1 MDSCR
6 LPNYHEEA
14 LELLAKGIDRDSVL
28 KRIKAMA
35 FAHADAELVDTIN
48 KLVPESEKV
57 EILSE
62 TDKDELANLWG
73 KVKDNLTPEIL
84 NSSRDITD
92 AIVQV
97 LTVEESSRFTALME
111 KRGTKLQRRI
121 EQRTAHI
128 DFLKKLREV
137 HVTLKDTDLVEQLD
151 EDIALEETRLERKE
165 ENAKAL
171 AERSEGLLE
180 KEMLF
185 RDFIFITQ
193 TLDRDVV
200 SLTEAEFTKELE
212 DLINKTRTVKG
223 KVSAYEAKLKQHQ
236 AATKIGPRDKRK
248 KAKETLDK
256 FVKDNK
262 EEYKANKKEFRKLEK
277 EVNKLQAKELAADV
291 RDRTGKRISERNN
304 TTRKL
309 LFTLE
314 KELDKTQSRLMEMG
328 LLGFASD
335 AKNISMTTQQIL
347 ANQSRLVVVAAEGAN
362 LRVNGFIAEM
372 EALGNDTITITQAE
386 EAFGEF
392 ATKIVLQDR
401 PKVTLADGS
410 TTDDLSGLN
419 LEEIKKAAQI
429 WKSQLISTYDGGFFS
444 EDSAL
449 MTEEAFNLIT
459 AVATGTELVDG
470 STPEAVD
477 PSFPRTMTQQEIVAN
492 TDLGTIPERNKFKT
506 NQEAARALEASIR
519 RLQTVFGFK
528 YYTGFITEKVLRQV
542 LHEKLMDIH
551 PRIFDSAILKS
562 KKPRLLSEVSTE
574 SRLATIKGILQAH
587 GANLDAMPEFNEPN
601 WATNNSKLISFDIET
616 FGKLGRFNDVDGIY
630 CIQIHRYDSSNPAV
644 TTKQTQILVNFPDE
658 KGNPRLVDS
667 REVPAKSRRPL
678 TPEQITEVLGQ
689 LERDQ
694 NNGFKVITHNGNN
707 FDFARIGS
715 LVTDRDLLA
724 RVSLRSIDTLANIT
738 SMVPETSWAKKS
750 GQPGKKLKELLKE
763 NLAERKETIGYGGR
777 IRFTNSYPID
787 LVTDTPIVLDSSGIT
802 NLWDE
807 GNRTGDWYKFDAYAE
822 NDADLTIALYLHLA
836 NPMSSEL
843 VLRREGST
851 EVRVI
856 PKRPAVSNLWLN
868 NEGLSESSTTPLD
881 SLGLLVNLSPEIRTG
896 FENTYMSEVI
906 GYDAEVIYDTLVSW
920 YLGVLLGDPTSN
932 QSKITQ
938 LVTGLRSRAAKESE
952 IDSVL
957 VEIADENQKAVKPQL
972 EALFNT
978 YGFVLKL
985 NYATDRVNNEVVT
998 INDEEDGTLP
1008 TGELTRDKDG
1018 KLLLYSN
1025 KTDSPETYEQAVI
1038 DSFIQFIEQP
1048 KIKNR
1053 FFRALDRNVKPRARL
1068 STESKEQYWT
1078 SVINDFLKQYI
1089 PDYVNIRQF
1098 GNSELDWKPADEVGM
1113 AIAQVMMDQKPGVTV
1128 VDVLVQRG
1136 ETLQTLQTLDEQAA
1150 IKNRQG
1156 RSKIYGMPSRDK
1168 VHMAQPH
1175 ELSKEEKA
1183 YEDFRLKQRIRH
1195 ILRLDLKKADKEA
1208 LIKWLNT
1215 PKKQTKDD
1223 PIAFGIGRDALRVLP
1238 DTSVRHP
1245 FSSIPDLQTKQK
1257 LIYENL
1263 YQVPRL
1269 LMSFNHDCAY
1279 VGIQTLPRFIS
1290 GEYPVYFLNDIMS
1303 AGGPTGSALLG
1314 GAIEQLAHMSSY
1326 GFVDKKGEQI
1336 LEQILDRGID
1346 LITKHGPD
1354 VMFKSNKSDYKY
1366 NGKHNILAMLI
1377 SMQEKTNDIWNQ
1389 MLVELGTKDKDGNP
1403 VDIDSPNLVVK
1414 EVELGDPRFI
1424 LFDLLAGTDKSEG
1437 ALVTIARNAGNNFDE
1452 DEVAYANSILKKLG
1466 KKGPESIKNF
1476 LKGAI
1481 TPAFY
1486 QAGYPGILQ
1495 GLTDKNSELGV
1506 DELTDDEL
1514 EFLAS
1519 VMTRTKSLVNG
1530 QRVDTIISKAIG
1542 ITKDQRKALNK
1553 LLLERSQVLS
1563 AKGKKDNLSSTL
1575 VSSKAAQKAKGRVE
1589 RMASME
1595 EWLNVS
1601 VRVMANNITRT
1612 KFGTDDIPETEKQEF
1627 IAELE
1632 KELQAEYKSRFEEA
1646 AKLWDGQAIE
1656 EMSTK
1661 QYNDF
1666 VYKMNVA
1673 LAGGEEAAAN
1683 HLMIWG
1689 LNRRAAVP
1697 HVLLDD
1703 AVDLHMLVMG
1713 VHIDKDDY
1721 VDYLN
1726 REIYFRYGIENASGR
1741 HHMIHWYGLGPESSK
1756 YAQPRV
1762 PESDKKEANPFGIW
1776 DVREMPKP
1784 SDEEFQNL
1792 FLRQVMLDLAR
1803 FYLPPTMTVDN
1814 ESRTKYFQALEA
1826 RSDKEIVASEISKRI
1841 DLASERRRFNV
1852 SGVSIDVAERNKRN
1866 RRAAKT
1872 AFQRARLRTTLPME
1886 SDIQKTISLDTR
1898 VPGYGALKPLYADI
1912 DFTQRGIYALA
1923 RAQHAMRV
1931 NNNRFNQ
1938 ILQTAKENTTVDP
1951 NNFVD
1956 PSFRGYESG
1965 YNKSHMPHIPMASTD
1980 IIGALSL
1987 AEGSRQEQIAIKLQN
2002 VLTQFALTHGLTSL
2016 LENKDW
2022 ARLYY
2027 IMRLYNEALH
2037 PAISIL
2043 KKTNDNRETL
2053 KGLANEE
2060 RLREARIKFFDGF
2073 VKTVGISSVT
2083 LSGLKTFSTIDLMAT
2098 FEERQL
2104 TLEDIQNLKSNYGET
2119 PGWLQVLSYLAENDK
2134 IDRLMPLKFGL
2145 NIDIGVIAQGE
2156 EGRKKIKE
2164 TSNLPITAFGREVLQ
2179 LYHVMLT
2186 SDIAKRVATEIVD
2199 RSEYATDTTI
2209 QRDAAGFVILES
2221 IDPRKNPKIYREI
2234 WKEIINR
2241 KQELAVEMLTKFV
2254 FVLDSSNRLRLAN
2267 KDHVVI
2273 REDESVVSLT
2283 TQGPS
2288 DSFEQVKTLV
2298 DNPGTLWLYTPQM
2311 VIQLLNNLEN
2321 YDLFADIELA
2331 VQTNSEIYGF
2341 KTKLDKIMQ
2350 EEQAQLFENLRGDE
2364 EDINEALLF
2373 LHMTNPGTAKPKIL
2387 NDYRK
2392 TNLAGLPKRVIDVG
2406 GYLRTTAQTRKTK
2419 ATEQEETI
2427 ENPVNLQIM
2436 VKDEL
2441 GNIRPVMLTV
2451 ETADVPYFVNILK
2464 VINYA
2469 NKLGFYNEALEL
2481 GTLVISLYNKSTNA
2495 PRGVR
2500 TTNYA
2505 VKSLAMMYEVFG
2517 NPDAEDNVYRF
2528 VTLGYKFD
2536 PKNKEFKSVQTEV
2549 RRGVELMNVI
2559 MNNNPAETKREFYI
2573 ATEMMERM
2581 KGLPEDLPSNPTFI
2595 QAVAAAT
2602 GNMDLLAVQ
2611 KIVRHA
2617 YDTIKQD
2624 PIEPEIANEEYN
2636 TSASPLV
2643 YTTPNE
2649 FINSFANP
2657 THRAFATKL
2666 YDSLDHLVK
2675 TGVISQRAMDMKLML
2690 IGNLSK
2696 YNPEI
2701 IADLGFELNTGS
2713 NGESI
2718 MSATKHA
2725 GRYTI
2730 GLNITA
2736 MRVTP
2741 ENELIVKFAE
2751 ELIHIARVKFIKTNS
2766 DEWKRITGIYST
2778 DRSEGMIREML
2789 MAMNNGKSYAQL
2801 ENEVQYAMDNSDE
2814 FFAHMGVF
2822 FLLRETFGNADALH
2836 SLENRFQSVAAGL
2849 SIWRRAFYRI
2859 KGIAKRVLH
2868 TFTKLRDDPA
2878 YSSLFLDAEEAVM
2891 SIIGKGLAD
2900 RTDVGN
2906 PDAHF
2911 NAFKN
2916 VSTTLDNKTLTS
2928 AEMAKL
2934 QILAAERTKVS
2945 RELEV
2950 EQTKVPPDLTK
2961 ITTLTQELRRLIAEI
2976 KAIDTITFM
2985 GKSGFEVAQDVENIE
3000 QYTTD
3005 PTTGAI
3011 TRLTRRSL
3019 SQLGAQRSFLTTLVQ
3034 RGVERRGERSDY
3046 GWTVAG
3052 AIRKFVPE
3060 KAVTNFAQGMLLAS
3074 WNASS
3079 LTYNSPFAPMVV
3091 LAELIDATSVTTNGS
3106 FMSDVGGIEN
3116 MKYAIDPHVLN
3127 IMRLWAELTSEFPY
3141 KKAKHLEL
3149 LQEVVRYV
3157 HGTPILTKDPLETQL
3172 VTSLGDAIKLFHN
3185 QLLGLMEE
3193 SMMTD
3198 RAKSLDKFPLRL
3210 RNFELLTPEARTQGY
3225 DTIKNKLRD
3234 KQLDALN
3241 NSGQDSVFSSLLMY
3255 TTGII
3260 PFETGLMP
3268 AADSAFIT
3276 QVIADIRAGNPT
3288 TAKSGREALLNFY
3301 VRQAAS
3307 NAVKHGSA
3315 GGTTILS
3322 SIDYVNTR
3330 SSVDIF
3336 KDVQDLLTQTL
3347 FKVRDGNISFKD
3359 AFNGM
3364 TTDNMDILLES
3375 YRIALVTPHNKDLK
3389 RIWTSQVLG
3398 NKDLQDYFS
3407 IPNRRIPL
3415 LPDSFESMEGA
3426 DILAI
3431 DFLSKCGVSSHLFP
3445 VDSFHLNSSDIFG
3458 NTSASTDPILLQLFD
3473 TGVDSL
3479 FKSLARGTAYD
3490 AIERIHVQRV
3500 VGIPGA
3506 YFNITQILDMFEE
3519 EITAA
3524 SGRNV
3529 SNFYLLDGD
3538 GVRQHEDRKNA
3549 LMMQSLQ
3556 RLRLGLEEA
3565 RGTVTR
3571 SDLQLGSPWAWLNS
3585 RLKDAVLLRF
3595 GSNINTATYIVEG
3608 VQSEI
3613 AAMSAQ
3619 NNIFKAFFEAIF
3631 LGKDILVEGIHN
3643 KIQGW
3648 TNFVG
3653 RDDQK
3658 KIKFYPLRN
3667 RKMRKLAANSLAT
3680 MDEMTSTLL
3689 PHNLHA
3695 TDPTSDVIEAM
3706 GFWDRWKL
3714 NRSRNNSQAMRS
3726 IRVSMDGAGNRFIMN
3741 MLRNKK
3747 LMKFRDAY
3755 RAYGK
3760 EFTSQGEIQEFLNKN
3775 KLGTIDLEVAIYI
3788 IRSGLLEGQQL
3799 EALDFA
3805 RTHTG
3810 VWWNGVLLFQNLF
3823 DLEVEL
3829 GNTAK
3834 PLPATFTIPPGLTR
3848 KTLMDNINRGRASL
3862 AKFQDMNSTRGMTIR
3877 RALDAP
3883 RDDSLA
3889 ANLVMFYK
3897 SYPTLFVAQQLLRRS
3912 SLSPLHKMAF
3922 TIILGA
3928 TLDFMYN
3935 VMLALARGSLSFE
3948 DIEEKMRRKDKD
3960 WGEAI
3965 RFLIRHPIASNN
3977 IPGLLLNTAV
3987 AAGTGQAQGGILNSV
4002 GEAGVMQW
4010 AKDIVGLG
4018 TQLVKNDNT
4027 WDKTTIQAYK
4037 VFGPLLGEVY
4047 SLPVRLAVMQAWGVA
4062 GPTRSGPKTGNANLE
4077 TLYNLMINSEDA
4089 LGNQVLRNMFPEYP
4103 QVIASIPKMD
4113 GIPLALQRNYLQQQR
4128 NLVPKPEPKPQQQP
4142 QQQPQQPKPVEQ
4154 PKISVPPKKR
4164 EPSIEEMAT
4173 TPLTPPGLE

>member
-14 LELLAKGIDRDSVL
+14 LELLAKGIAKDSVL

-35 FAHADAELVDTIN
+35 FAHADPELVDKIN
-48 KLVPESEKV
+48 SIIPEAEKV
-57 EILSE
+57 EILTES
-62 TDKDELANLWG
+62 DKDELATLWS
-73 KVKDNLTPEIL
+73 KVKDGLTPEVL

-97 LTVEESSRFTALME
+97 LTVDEASRFTELME

-137 HVTLKDTDLVEQLD
+137 HVTLKDNDLVEQLD
-151 EDIALEETRLERKE
+151 EDIALEEKRLERKE

-171 AERSEGLLE
+171 EERSEGLLE
-180 KEMLF
+180 KERLF

-212 DLINKTRTVKG
+212 SLIEQVRIVKG
-223 KVSAYEAKLKQHQ
+223 KVTAYDAKLKQLQ
-236 AATKIGPRDKRK
+236 AAVKNGPRDKRRL
-248 KAKETLDK
+248 AKETLDK
-256 FVKDNK
+256 FIKDNK
-262 EEYKANKKEFRKLEK
+262 EEYKANKKEFKKLEK
-277 EVNKLQAKELAADV
+277 EVNKLQAKELAANI
-291 RDRTGKRISERNN
+291 RDRTGKKISERNN
-304 TTRKL
+304 NTKKL

-314 KELDKTQSRLMEMG
+314 QELDKTQSRLMEMG

-362 LRVNGFIAEM
+362 LRVNGFITEM

-392 ATKIVLQDR
+392 ATKVVLQDR
-401 PKVTLADGS
+401 PKVTLMDGS

-419 LEEIKKAAQI
+419 IDEIRKAAQI

-477 PSFPRTMTQQEIVAN
+477 PSFPRSKTQQEIVAN
-492 TDLGTIPERNKFKT
+492 TQLGTIPERNKFKT
-506 NQEAARALEASIR
+506 NQEAARALETSIR

-528 YYTGFITEKVLRQV
+528 YYSGFITEKVLRQV

-551 PRIFDSAILKS
+551 PKVFDSAILKS
-562 KKPRLLSEVSTE
+562 KKPRLLSEVSAE
-574 SRLATIKGILQAH
+574 SRLATIKGVLQAH
-587 GANLDAMPEFNEPN
+587 GANLNEMPEFNDPN
-601 WATNNSKLISFDIET
+601 WAANNSKLISFDIET
-616 FGKLGRFNDVDGIY
+616 FGKLGRHNDVSGIY
-630 CIQIHRYDSSNPAV
+630 CIQIHRYDSSNPSM
-644 TTKQTQILVNFPDE
+644 TTKQTQILVNSPD
-658 KGNPRLVDS
+658 KFGNPQLVDARS
-667 REVPAKSRRPL
+667 VPAIKRQPL
-678 TPEQITEVLGQ
+678 TVDQITFVLSQ
-689 LERDQ
+689 LETDQ

-715 LVTDRDLLA
+715 LVSDKNLLT
-724 RVSLRSIDTLANIT
+724 RVALRSIDTLANIT
-738 SMVPETSWAKKS
+738 TMVPETTWAKKS
-750 GQPGKKLKELLKE
+750 AQPGKKLKELLKE
-763 NLAERKETIGYGGR
+763 NLSERKETIGYDGR
-777 IRFTNSYPID
+777 VRFTNSYPID
-787 LVTDTPIVLDSSGIT
+787 LTTDKPITLDSDGSGIT
-802 NLWDE
+802 TLWDE

-836 NPMSSEL
+836 NPMHSEL
-843 VLRREGST
+843 VLRREGKT
-851 EVRVI
+851 ESRII

-868 NEGLSESSTTPLD
+868 NEGLTDTFSTPLD
-881 SLGLLVNLSPEIRTG
+881 SLGLLVNLSPELRSS

-920 YLGVLLGDPTSN
+920 YLGVLLGDPKSN
-932 QSKITQ
+932 QSKLTQ
-938 LVTGLRSRAAKESE
+938 LVTGLRNRAAKESE
-952 IDSVL
+952 VDSLL
-957 VEIADENQKAVKPQL
+957 VNIADENQQAVKPQL

-985 NYATDRVNNEVVT
+985 NYSADRANTDIVT

-1008 TGELTRDKDG
+1008 TGELTRNADG

-1025 KTDSPETYEQAVI
+1025 RTESPETYEQAVI
-1038 DSFIQFIEQP
+1038 DSFIQFIQQP

-1053 FFRALDRNVKPRARL
+1053 FFRALDRNVKPRERL
-1068 STESKEQYWT
+1068 STETKEQYWT
-1078 SVINDFLKQYI
+1078 SVINDFLKEYI
-1089 PDYVNIRQF
+1089 PNYTGIRQF

-1113 AIAQVMMDQKPGVTV
+1113 AIAQVIMDQKPGITV
-1128 VDVLVQRG
+1128 VDILVQRG

-1156 RSKIYGMPSRDK
+1156 RSKLYGMPSRDK

-1175 ELSKEEKA
+1175 ELSKEERA

-1195 ILRLDLKKADKEA
+1195 VLRSDLSKGDRET

-1215 PKKQTKDD
+1215 PKKQSAND
-1223 PIAFGIGRDALRVLP
+1223 PIASGIGKDALRILP
-1238 DTSVRHP
+1238 DIAVRHP
-1245 FSSIPDLQTKQK
+1245 FSAIPDLQTKQK
-1257 LIYENL
+1257 LIYEHL
-1263 YQVPRL
+1263 YQIPRL

-1279 VGIQTLPRFIS
+1279 VGIKSLPRFIS

-1326 GFVDKKGEQI
+1326 GFVDAKGRQI
-1336 LEQILDRGID
+1336 LEQVLDRGIE
-1346 LITKHGPD
+1346 LVTKYGPD

-1377 SMQEKTNDIWNQ
+1377 SMQEKSNDIWNQ
-1389 MLVELGTKDKDGNP
+1389 MLIELGTRDKDGNP
-1403 VDIDSPNLVVK
+1403 VDIDSPNLIVK
-1414 EVELGDPRFI
+1414 EVELGDPRLL
-1424 LFDLLAGTDKSEG
+1424 LFDLIAGTSKSEG
-1437 ALVTIARNAGNNFDE
+1437 ALVTIARNGGHNFDE
-1452 DEVAYANSILKKLG
+1452 DEVGYANSILKKLG
-1466 KKGPESIKNF
+1466 KKGPDTIKNF
-1476 LKGAI
+1476 LKGAV

-1495 GLTDKNSELGV
+1495 GLTNKNEELGA
-1506 DELTDDEL
+1506 DGLTDDEL

-1519 VMTRTKSLVNG
+1519 IMTRTKSIVNG

-1542 ITKDQRKALNK
+1542 ITKAQRSALNK
-1553 LLLERSQVLS
+1553 LLLDRSQVLS

-1612 KFGTDDIPETEKQEF
+1612 KFGTDDISDTEKQEF
-1627 IAELE
+1627 ISNLE
-1632 KELQAEYKSRFEEA
+1632 KELQANYKSRFEEA
-1646 AKLWDGQAIE
+1646 AKLWDSQAIE

-1666 VYKMNVA
+1666 VYNMNVA
-1673 LAGGEEAAAN
+1673 IAGGQEAAAN
-1683 HLMIWG
+1683 HLMLWG

-1697 HVLLDD
+1697 HVLMDD

-1741 HHMIHWYGLGPESSK
+1741 HHMVHWYGLGPESSK

-1762 PESDKKEANPFGIW
+1762 PETDKKEANPFGIW

-1784 SDEEFQNL
+1784 DDRKFEDL
-1792 FLRQVMLDLAR
+1792 FLRQVMLDLSR
-1803 FYLPPTMTVDN
+1803 FYIPPTMN
-1814 ESRTKYFQALEA
+1814 PNEESRTKYFQALED
-1826 RSDKEIVASEISKRI
+1826 RSEKELVASEISKRI
-1841 DLASERRRFNV
+1841 DFASERRRFNV

-1866 RRAAKT
+1866 KRAARS
-1872 AFQRARLRTTLPME
+1872 AFQRARMRTTLPLE
-1886 SDIQKTISLDTR
+1886 GDTSKTLSLDNR
-1898 VPGYGALKPLYADI
+1898 VPGYGALAPLYSEI
-1912 DFTQRGIYALA
+1912 DFTQRGIYSLA

-1931 NNNRFNQ
+1931 KNNRFNQ
-1938 ILQTAKENTTVDP
+1938 ILQTAKENTTIDP
-1951 NNFVD
+1951 NSFV
-1956 PSFRGYESG
+1956 SSEFRGHESG
-1965 YNKSHMPHIPMASTD
+1965 YDKNHMPHIPMASTD
-1980 IIGALSL
+1980 IMGALSL
-1987 AEGSRQEQIAIKLQN
+1987 AEASRQEQIAIRLQN
-2002 VLTQFALTHGLTSL
+2002 VLTQFALTHGLTPL
-2016 LENKDW
+2016 LKNKDW
-2022 ARLYY
+2022 ARIYY
-2027 IMRLYNEALH
+2027 VMRLYNEALH
-2037 PAISIL
+2037 PAISVL
-2043 KKTNDNRETL
+2043 KKTDDNRETL

-2073 VKTVGISSVT
+2073 VKTVGVSSVT

-2104 TLEDIQNLKSNYGET
+2104 TLEDIENIKKNYGET

-2145 NIDIGVIAQGE
+2145 TIDVGVIAQGE

-2179 LYHVMLT
+2179 LYHVILT
-2186 SDIAKRVATEIVD
+2186 SDIAKRVATEMID
-2199 RSEYATDTTI
+2199 RSEFATDKTI
-2209 QRDAAGFVILES
+2209 LRDNAGFVVLES
-2221 IDPRKNPKIYREI
+2221 IDPKKNTKLYREI

-2241 KQELAVEMLTKFV
+2241 KQDLAVEMLTKFV
-2254 FVLDSSNRLRLAN
+2254 FVLDSSNRLRLAS
-2267 KDHVVI
+2267 KDHVVL
-2273 REDESVVSLT
+2273 REDESTISLT

-2288 DSFEQVKTLV
+2288 DAFEQVKTLV

-2331 VQTNSEIYGF
+2331 IQTNSEIYGL
-2341 KTKLDKIMQ
+2341 KTKLDKIME

-2373 LHMTNPGTAKPKIL
+2373 LHMTEPGSAKPKIL
-2387 NDYRK
+2387 NDYRN
-2392 TNLAGLPKRVIDVG
+2392 TNLAGLPKRIIDVG
-2406 GYLRTTAQTRKTK
+2406 GYLRTTTQTRKTK
-2419 ATEQEETI
+2419 TEEQEETI
-2427 ENPVNLQIM
+2427 ENAVTLEIT

-2441 GNIRPVMLTV
+2441 GKIRTANLTV
-2451 ETADVPYFVNILK
+2451 ETADLPYFANILK

-2469 NKLGFYNEALEL
+2469 NKLGFTEQALEL
-2481 GTLVISLYNKSTNA
+2481 GNILISLYNESTNP

-2500 TTNYA
+2500 TTNYGI
-2505 VKSLAMMYEVFG
+2505 KIMSMMYEVFG
-2517 NPDAEDNVYRF
+2517 NPEAEDNVYRF
-2528 VTLGYKFD
+2528 VTLNTKIDSKFR
-2536 PKNKEFKSVQTEV
+2536 KLQTQI
-2549 RRGVELMNVI
+2549 RKGVELMNTV

-2602 GNMDLLAVQ
+2602 GNMDLLKVQ
-2611 KIVRHA
+2611 TSVRHA
-2617 YDTIKQD
+2617 FNTLKED
-2624 PIEPEIANEEYN
+2624 PIEPEIANDEYAIN
-2636 TSASPLV
+2636 TSPLI
-2643 YTTPNE
+2643 YTTPDG

-2657 THRAFATKL
+2657 AHRAYATKL

-2675 TGVISQRAMDMKLML
+2675 TGIISQRAMDMKLML

-2701 IADLGFELNTGS
+2701 ITNLGFELNTGS

-2718 MSATKHA
+2718 MSATKRA

-2736 MRVTP
+2736 MQVTP

-2751 ELIHIARVKFIKTNS
+2751 ELIHIARIKFIKTNS

-2789 MAMNNGKSYAQL
+2789 MAMNNGKSYSQI
-2801 ENEVQYAMDNSDE
+2801 ENEVQYAMDNPDE

-2859 KGIAKRVLH
+2859 KGIAKRILN

-2900 RTDVGN
+2900 RTDVEN

-2916 VSTTLDNKTLTS
+2916 VSTTLDNKALNS
-2928 AEMAKL
+2928 MDMAKL
-2934 QILAAERTKVS
+2934 QVLASERTKVS

-2950 EQTKVPPDLTK
+2950 EQTKTPKDLTK
-2961 ITTLTQELRRLIAEI
+2961 ITTLTQELRRLNAEI
-2976 KAIDTITFM
+2976 KAIDNITFM
-2985 GKSGFEVAQDVENIE
+2985 GKSGFEVAQDVEKIE
-3000 QYTTD
+3000 QYTVD
-3005 PTTGAI
+3005 PTTGNV

-3052 AIRKFVPE
+3052 AIRSLISE
-3060 KAVTNFAQGMLLAS
+3060 KNVSHRLQNQLLSS

-3091 LAELIDATSVTTNGS
+3091 LAELIDATAVTTNGS
-3106 FMSDVGGIEN
+3106 FMSDVGGLEN
-3116 MKYAIDPHVLN
+3116 MKYAIDPQVMN

-3141 KKAKHLEL
+3141 KKDKHLAL

-3157 HGTPILTKDPLETQL
+3157 HGTPLLTKDALEIQL
-3172 VTSLGDAIKLFHN
+3172 VTSLGNAIKQFN
-3185 QLLGLMEE
+3185 TQLVGLMEE

-3210 RNFELLTPEARTQGY
+3210 RSFELLTPEQRTTGY
-3225 DTIKNKLRD
+3225 DTIKDKLRT
-3234 KQLDALN
+3234 KQLDSLN
-3241 NSGQDSVFSSLLMY
+3241 SNGQDSVFSSLLMY
-3255 TTGII
+3255 TTGIL
-3260 PFETGLMP
+3260 PFETGVMP
-3268 AADSAFIT
+3268 PADSAFVT
-3276 QVIADIRAGNPT
+3276 QVITDIRNGNPT
-3288 TAKSGREALLNFY
+3288 IAKSGREAILNY
-3301 VRQAAS
+3301 YIRLAAS

-3315 GGTTILS
+3315 GGTTILT

-3330 SSVDIF
+3330 STVDIF
-3336 KDVQDLLTQTL
+3336 KDVQDLLGQTL
-3347 FKVRDGNISFKD
+3347 FKVRDGNVSFKD
-3359 AFNGM
+3359 AFTGM
-3364 TTDNMDILLES
+3364 SADNMNVLLES
-3375 YRIALVTPHNKDLK
+3375 YKIALTTPFNEDIK

-3415 LPDSFESMEGA
+3415 LPDSFEAMEGA

-3431 DFLSKCGVSSHLFP
+3431 DFLSRCGVSSHLFP
-3445 VDSFHLNSSDIFG
+3445 VDSFHLNSSDVFG
-3458 NTSASTDPILLQLFD
+3458 NTTASTDPILLQLFD

-3490 AIERIHVQRV
+3490 AIERIQVQRV
-3500 VGIPGA
+3500 IGIPGA
-3506 YFNITQILDMFEE
+3506 FFNITQILDMFEE

-3524 SGRNV
+3524 GGRNV
-3529 SNFYLLDGD
+3529 SNFYLLDGN
-3538 GVRQHEDRKNA
+3538 GVRQHEDNKNA

-3571 SDLQLGSPWAWLNS
+3571 SDLELGSTWAWLNS
-3585 RLKDAVLLRF
+3585 AMKAAVLVRF
-3595 GSNINTATYIVEG
+3595 GPNINTATYMVEG
-3608 VQSEI
+3608 VQSEV

-3631 LGKDILVEGIHN
+3631 LGKDMLVEGIHN
-3643 KIQGW
+3643 KISGW
-3648 TNFVG
+3648 KNFIG
-3653 RDDQK
+3653 RDDQR
-3658 KIKFYPLRN
+3658 KIKFYPFRN
-3667 RKMRKLAANSLAT
+3667 RKMRKLAANSL
-3680 MDEMTSTLL
+3680 STLDEITSPLL
-3689 PHNLHA
+3689 PQNLHA

-3714 NRSRNNSQAMRS
+3714 NRSRNNSQAMRTVR
-3726 IRVSMDGAGNRFIMN
+3726 IAMDAAGNRFIMN
-3741 MLRNKK
+3741 MLRNGK

-3760 EFTSQGEIQEFLNKN
+3760 PFTSQGEIQEFLNKN
-3775 KLGTIDLEVAIYI
+3775 KLGTFDLEVAIYI

-3834 PLPATFTIPPGLTR
+3834 PLPSTFTIPSGLTR
-3848 KTLMDNINRGRASL
+3848 KTLMDNINTGRASL
-3862 AKFQDMNSTRGMTIR
+3862 AKFQDMNSTRGMTTR

-3883 RDDSLA
+3883 RDDSIA
-3889 ANLVMFYK
+3889 ANLIMFYK

-3912 SLSPLHKMAF
+3912 TLSPLHKMAF
-3922 TIILGA
+3922 TIVLGA

-3935 VMLALARGSLSFE
+3935 VLLAVARGTLSFE
-3948 DIEEKMRRKDKD
+3948 DIEEKMRRRDKD

-3965 RFLIRHPIASNN
+3965 RYLIRHPIASNN
-3977 IPGLLLNTAV
+3977 VPGLLLNTAV

-4002 GEAGVMQW
+4002 GEAGIMQW
-4010 AKDIVGLG
+4010 GKDLWGLG
-4018 TQLVKNDNT
+4018 DKLTKNETT

-4037 VFGPLLGEVY
+4037 VFGPMLGEIY
-4047 SLPVRLAVMQAWGVA
+4047 SLPLRLAVMQAWGVA

-4077 TLYNLMINSEDA
+4077 TLYNIMVNSEDE
-4089 LGNQVLRNMFPEYP
+4089 LGNYTLRKMFPEYP
-4103 QVIASIPKMD
+4103 QVIAKLPKMD
-4113 GIPLALQRNYLQQQR
+4113 GIPLALQKKYLQQQQ
-4128 NLVPKPEPKPQQQP
+4128 NLIPKPEPKPEPQP
-4142 QQQPQQPKPVEQ
+4142 QQQPQQIEQ
-4154 PKISVPPKKR
+4154 PKITVPTKKK
-4164 EPSIEEMAT
+4164 EPTIEEIAN
-4173 TPLTPPGLE
+4173 TPLTPPGFE